1 MKLKLTAIVFTALA
15 LSSCKKDQECECTT
29 VYYDQQQ
36 IYVGSDD
43 QTYLVKDHT
52 ECHSY
57 NSQSATEVT
66 NCHIDN

>member
-29 VYYDQQQ
+29 VFYNNEQ
-36 IYVGSDD
+36 IYVGSED

-57 NSQSATEVT
+57 DKKTTTEVT
-66 NCHIDN
+66 SCVIDK